1 MGSNECIS
9 ALGVGVVSNRKKG
22 SISEITCVEQEEM
35 LIIIS
40 VRTRTQEKPSKK
52 VKERG
57 NVMSNNVIHAEVM
70 NKEDE
75 VALWEC

>member
-1 MGSNECIS
+1 
-9 ALGVGVVSNRKKG
+9 
-22 SISEITCVEQEEM
+22 M

-57 NVMSNNVIHAEVM
+57 NVMSNNIIHAEVM
-70 NKEDE
+70 NEEDE